1 MKKIFA
7 IIFAV
12 ILTLV
17 PFVLSRAQDSVS
29 QSKTDTT
36 DKVTIYF
43 FRANG
48 CPHCADEEPFLEE
61 MAKKYPQV
69 QIKDFE
75 VTTSRDN
82 ANLLKK
88 VGEKMGFDVTG
99 VPVTVIGKYNF
110 TGWTDRE
117 TTGKQIEEAIN
128 CAIAKGCTDVVGEI
142 QNQAT
147 SVNQKQIKVPD
158 SIKIP
163 IVGQVSLKN
172 LSLPAITVILG
183 LVDGFNP
190 CSLWTLVFL
199 LTLLVSMGDRWRMWI
214 LGGAFI
220 LASAVV
226 YFLAMTALLKV
237 IIFFGFIIWIRIAI
251 GGTSLVTG
259 FYNIR
264 SFFDRSTEQCKVS
277 KNKRQL
283 LVLEKLKSIA
293 QKPQFWLAL
302 IGIMLLAG
310 AVNLFEMLCSI
321 GLPTIFNQILAIN
334 NLSRLQYYLY
344 IFGYIFFYELNAII
358 VFLIAMIALKTTA
371 LGTKYVRFLKLAGGV
386 VMIIIGILMIV
397 KPEWLMMG

>member
-1 MKKIFA
+1 M
-7 IIFAV
+7 V
-12 ILTLV
+12 
-17 PFVLSRAQDSVS
+17 
-29 QSKTDTT
+29 
-36 DKVTIYF
+36 
-43 FRANG
+43 
-48 CPHCADEEPFLEE
+48 
-61 MAKKYPQV
+61 KKYPQV

-117 TTGKQIEEAIN
+117 TTGKQIEDAIN

-163 IVGQVSLKN
+163 IIGQVSLKN

-183 LVDGFNP
+183 FVDGFNP
-190 CSLWTLVFL
+190 CAMWTLVFL
-199 LTLLVSMGDRWRMWI
+199 ITLLLAMEDRWRMWI
-214 LGGAFI
+214 LGLAFVIASGA
-220 LASAVV
+220 L
-226 YFLAMTALLKV
+226 YFTAMVAWLNI
-237 IIFFGFIIWIRIAI
+237 IIFLGFIIWIRIGI
-251 GGTSLVTG
+251 GAVALVAG
-259 FYNIR
+259 YFSMR
-264 SFFDRSTEQCKVS
+264 DFFTHKDKVCKVTRDP
-277 KNKRQL
+277 KR
-283 LVLEKLKSIA
+283 VIIMDKLKAIA

-302 IGIMLLAG
+302 IGIIVLAG
-310 AVNLFEMLCSI
+310 AVNLVEMLCSA

-334 NLSRLQYYLY
+334 DLPRWQYYLY
-344 IFGYIFFYELNAII
+344 ILGYIFFYMLDDLVVLI
-358 VFLIAMIALKTTA
+358 IAMATLRTTTFGA
-371 LGTKYVRFLKLAGGV
+371 KYVRISRLVGGV

-397 KPEWLMMG
+397 KPEWLMVG